1 MNANLHKAKSAKNDE
16 FYTQISDI
24 EKELGHYWDYFK
36 GKTIFCN
43 CDDPEESHFW
53 KYFSLGFEFLGL
65 KKLIST
71 HYETDKPSYKLEM
84 IGDINKDGKV
94 NKLDVIRTALKQN
107 GDFRS
112 PECIEILKE
121 ADIVITNPPFSMF
134 REYVTQLMEYDKKF
148 LIIGNM
154 NALFYR
160 EVFRFIKENRMWL
173 GITHPSTFIKPDGSN
188 QKFGN
193 IDWFTNLPHTRRNE
207 NLILYQTYKGS
218 EQMYPAYDNYNAI
231 EVSRV
236 QDIPMDYTGVMGVPI
251 TFLGK
256 HNPEQFQL
264 LGIMNTGEENKG
276 IRYEGTP
283 HGRPIVGGVEK
294 YARLLIRANG
304 ATQ

>member
-121 ADIVITNPPFSMF
+121 ADIVITNPPFSLL
-134 REYVTQLMEYDKKF
+134 REYVTQLMEYNKKF
-148 LIIGNM
+148 IIVGNM
-154 NALFYR
+154 NAATNDKNIFQYVLG
-160 EVFRFIKENRMWL
+160 NRLWL
-173 GITHPSTFIKPDGSN
+173 GITHPGTFRKPDGSE
-188 QKFGN
+188 QTFGN
-193 IDWFTNLPHTRRNE
+193 IDWFTNLPNSKRNE
-207 NLILYQTYKGS
+207 ELIMYQTYKGN
-218 EQMYPAYDNYNAI
+218 EEKYPKYDGYDVIN
-231 EVSRV
+231 VDKV
-236 QDIPMDYTGVMGVPI
+236 KDIPMDYPGIMGVPI
-251 TFLGK
+251 TFLGRY
-256 HNPEQFQL
+256 NPGQF
-264 LGIMNTGEENKG
+264 E
-276 IRYEGTP
+276 
-283 HGRPIVGGVEK
+283 IVGATNNAHENCMSFTSYVNK
-294 YARLLIRANG
+294 NKTYARLLIQNRKPIL
-304 ATQ
+304 